1 MATYNSNSISSKIT
15 SDYPLSRD
23 LVIKWNNIREVL
35 LKNHIVSTVEIT
47 PVDAER
53 YLFDLH
59 GLCISALRLPEYQV
73 YPHMIVNG
81 YTSSYDY
88 NGELLRFKLIDSGKL
103 LNYYRLFL
111 RD

>member
-1 MATYNSNSISSKIT
+1 MSTYNSSSISSIID
-15 SDYPLSRD
+15 SEYPLSRD

-35 LKNHIVSTVEIT
+35 LKNHVVSTVEISV
-47 PVDAER
+47 VDAER

-59 GLCISALRLPEYQV
+59 GLCITSLRLPEYQV

-81 YTSSYDY
+81 YTSSTDY
-88 NGELLRFKLIDSGKL
+88 NGELLRFKLLDAGKL

-111 RD
+111 RN